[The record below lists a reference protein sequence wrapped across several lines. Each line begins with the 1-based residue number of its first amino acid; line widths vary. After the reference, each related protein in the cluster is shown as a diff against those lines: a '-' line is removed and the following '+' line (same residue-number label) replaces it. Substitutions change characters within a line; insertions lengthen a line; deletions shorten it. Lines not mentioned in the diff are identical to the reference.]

1 MGQQLEQSAPA
12 AEERA
17 EATRVAEEELK
28 SAEAKKKDCADKLK
42 NAQDRE
48 KEASESLSASKAAGA
63 SYSPEYQKST
73 EAKNEAAAALE
84 NFKSYNMSCFETL
97 RDKMARPVEVEKAAE
112 ASPAKDEVVTTMET
126 SEPVQSSPAKQ
137 VAAFPEKA
145 DVMVGSVS

>member
-28 SAEAKKKDCADKLK
+28 SAQAKNTDCAGKLK

-48 KEASESLSASKAAGA
+48 KEASESLSASKAAVA

-73 EAKNEAAAALE
+73 EAKNVAAAALE

-97 RDKMARPVEVEKAAE
+97 RDKVAR
-112 ASPAKDEVVTTMET
+112 
-126 SEPVQSSPAKQ
+126 
-137 VAAFPEKA
+137 
-145 DVMVGSVS
+145 